1 MGARA
6 AKAYASTQVHTGVAS
21 SSPGSLIILV
31 YERIFDHLK
40 TGKLAMEQGD
50 YAIES
55 FTKAHDLIQQGLL
68 ACLDFEEGGEI
79 SQSLAAVYEWSLRE
93 IIAARASKSPEKIQA
108 VMDVL
113 MPLYEAWLELAPKE
127 IISHLSADEPGFS
140 AAKSER
146 QVANL

>member
-1 MGARA
+1 MRARA
-6 AKAYASTQVHTGVAS
+6 ANAYASTQVQTGVAS

-31 YERIFDHLK
+31 YERLFDHLK
-40 TGKLAMEQGD
+40 MGKHALEQGD

-79 SQSLAAVYEWSLRE
+79 SQSLAAVYEWALRE
-93 IIAARASKSPEKIQA
+93 IIAARASKSAEKVQA
-108 VMDVL
+108 VIDVL
-113 MPLYEAWLELAPKE
+113 TPLYEAWLELAPKE
-127 IISHLSADEPGFS
+127 VLANLSAEKSAFNVSEP
-140 AAKSER
+140 ER

>member
-1 MGARA
+1 MRARA
-6 AKAYASTQVHTGVAS
+6 ANAYASTQVQTGVAS

-31 YERIFDHLK
+31 YERVFDHLK
-40 TGKLAMEQGD
+40 MGKLAMEQGD

-68 ACLDFEEGGEI
+68 ACLDFQEGGEI

-93 IIAARASKSPEKIQA
+93 IIAARTGKSPEKIQG
-108 VMDVL
+108 VIDVL

-127 IISHLSADEPGFS
+127 IITHLSAEESGIDGLR
-140 AAKSER
+140 SER
-146 QVANL
+146 QVAN